1 MEKKTMRKIT
11 RPLAVAMATTT
22 FTNSEWPLIAT
33 MAPKFN
39 HEGFSLKLQDAMADV
54 SAEDLHE
61 FLKETVCF

>member
-1 MEKKTMRKIT
+1 MEKKTMQKIT

-22 FTNSEWPLIAT
+22 FTNSEWPLVAT
-33 MAPKFN
+33 TAPKFN
-39 HEGFSLKLQDAMADV
+39 HDHFSLRLQDAMADV